1 MAHTGTEETSA
12 AGAATLDMDIDST
25 AAFFT
30 SPRSFEKATAQRPE
44 NNFDIPNQMLDE
56 FGQDTLMG
64 LSDLDAY
71 LGDMGNG
78 LSNGLSTND
87 DIGDLTTALQ
97 APANTSNPI
106 IHIEESSSM
115 RMTDVA
121 KTESASVTTNALG
134 QDKAWQQNPNDYIRY
149 ATLLLSIHSS
159 QIGPD
164 WDRFFDIMR

>member
-1 MAHTGTEETSA
+1 MANTGAEGTSA
-12 AGAATLDMDIDST
+12 AGAATIDMDIDST

-30 SPRSFEKATAQRPE
+30 SPRAFEKATAQRSE

-56 FGQDTLMG
+56 FGQDALMG

-97 APANTSNPI
+97 APTSTRSPI
-106 IHIEESSSM
+106 THIEESSS
-115 RMTDVA
+115 TNTGLGKA
-121 KTESASVTTNALG
+121 ESASVRTTTVLG
-134 QDKAWQQNPNDYIRY
+134 QDEAWQQNPNDYIRY
-149 ATLLLSIHSS
+149 AILLLTCLHS
-159 QIGPD
+159 
-164 WDRFFDIMR
+164 

>member
-1 MAHTGTEETSA
+1 MAHTGAEGTNA
-12 AGAATLDMDIDST
+12 AGAATLDMDIDGTS
-25 AAFFT
+25 AFFT
-30 SPRSFEKATAQRPE
+30 SPRAFEKAIAQRPE
-44 NNFDIPNQMLDE
+44 NFDIPNQMLEE
-56 FGQDTLMG
+56 FSQDTLMG

-106 IHIEESSSM
+106 IHIEESSSTTM
-115 RMTDVA
+115 GLG
-121 KTESASVTTNALG
+121 KTESALVTTTTALG

-149 ATLLLSIHSS
+149 AILF
-159 QIGPD
+159 QIGLD
-164 WDRFFDIMR
+164 WDESIDIM

>member
-1 MAHTGTEETSA
+1 MAHTTAEGTSA
-12 AGAATLDMDIDST
+12 AGSATPDMDIDST
-25 AAFFT
+25 ATFLK
-30 SPRSFEKATAQRPE
+30 SPRAFEKSTAQRPE

-78 LSNGLSTND
+78 LSNELSTND

-115 RMTDVA
+115 TMTGVA
-121 KTESASVTTNALG
+121 KSESASATTNALG
-134 QDKAWQQNPNDYIRY
+134 QDKAWQQNPNGYIRY
-149 ATLLLSIHSS
+149 ATLRSSIHTC

-164 WDRFFDIMR
+164 WDRLLIS

>member
-1 MAHTGTEETSA
+1 MAYTGAEGVSA

-30 SPRSFEKATAQRPE
+30 SPRAFEKATAQRPE

-87 DIGDLTTALQ
+87 EIGDLTTALQ

-106 IHIEESSSM
+106 IHIEESSS
-115 RMTDVA
+115 TSTGLG
-121 KTESASVTTNALG
+121 KKESASVTMTTAFG
-134 QDKAWQQNPNDYIRY
+134 QEKAWQQNPNDYIRY
-149 ATLLLSIHSS
+149 ATTLLISL
-159 QIGPD
+159 PCLPT
-164 WDRFFDIMR
+164 